1 MHSFPLPTV
10 TEDSSKILKK
20 DVVPLQSTH
29 EKHHCSSLSS
39 LFSLLFSCMG
49 VLPPAPS
56 FLFQSFK
63 NDHHLSSCTHIL
75 PVWEELLFQFLSLP
89 ANLLSSN
96 IASLPYKCPHS
107 GKTLPPQPA
116 MHMAI
121 SSSHLDPPKAKHS

>member
-1 MHSFPLPTV
+1 MHSFPLPA
-10 TEDSSKILKK
+10 EDSSKILKQ

-29 EKHHCSSLSS
+29 EKYHCSSLSS
-39 LFSLLFSCMG
+39 LSSLLFSCMG
-49 VLPPAPS
+49 VLPPAS
-56 FLFQSFK
+56 SLMFRSFK
-63 NDHHLSSCTHIL
+63 NDLHLSSCTHIL

-96 IASLPYKCPHS
+96 IAPSPYKCPHS

-121 SSSHLDPPKAKHS
+121 SSSHLDPKAKHS